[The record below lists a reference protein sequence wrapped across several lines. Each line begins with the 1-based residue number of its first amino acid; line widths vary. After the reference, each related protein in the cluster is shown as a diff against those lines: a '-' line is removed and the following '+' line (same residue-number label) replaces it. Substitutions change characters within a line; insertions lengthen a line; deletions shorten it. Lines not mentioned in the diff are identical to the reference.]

1 MLVNVDY
8 FNKGGLYMEYYL
20 VIIQADND
28 GTFKSVIQ
36 KIACK
41 QMPKPH
47 FRYTKNGTIYYKA
60 FFFFFYAKRVIDYIK
75 VV

>member
-60 FFFFFYAKRVIDYIK
+60 FSMVEDAKRFIDYIK
-75 VV
+75 GE

>member
-60 FFFFFYAKRVIDYIK
+60 FSIVEDAKRFIDYIK
-75 VV
+75 GE